1 MDAQLIDAL
10 RPLTTSFEEMGV
22 AYEIS
27 GSIASSL
34 HGVPRSSIDADI
46 LAALEAAHVPKLARK
61 LQERYYL
68 SEMRMADA
76 VSRGASFNL
85 IHLDSM
91 LKLDVFIAK
100 SDRFLRQSLA
110 RRTRHSLGAEPL
122 PLPVFVASAEDIV
135 LHKLQWFRKGGE
147 VSTQQWQDVA
157 GVLRVQAG
165 RLDSAYLDR
174 WAQELGVGDLL
185 AKALEET
192 T

>member
-100 SDRFLRQSLA
+100 SDRFRGSRWRGGRATAQ
-110 RRTRHSLGAEPL
+110 GGL
-122 PLPVFVASAEDIV
+122 PFPVFRRDAEDIV
-135 LHKLQWFRKGGE
+135 HKLSGFEKEE
-147 VSTQQWQDVA
+147 VSTVGRTSRRSQGEQ
-157 GVLRVQAG
+157 GV
-165 RLDSAYLDR
+165 RLVSDR
-174 WAQELGVGDLL
+174 WAWSSSGSRS
-185 AKALEET
+185 A
-192 T
+192 